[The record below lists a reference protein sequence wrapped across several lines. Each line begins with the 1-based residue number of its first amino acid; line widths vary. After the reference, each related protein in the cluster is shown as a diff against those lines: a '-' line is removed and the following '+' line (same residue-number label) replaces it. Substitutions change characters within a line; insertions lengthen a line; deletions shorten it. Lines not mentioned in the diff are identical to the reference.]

1 MGCCCTK
8 NKELKELEEELGML
22 LQQKRIL
29 EAKIN
34 EKDDTEP
41 SSVSI
46 FNEIDK
52 LIDKDQYNTTR
63 VFESLNNLCGLD
75 SEAYKNITSKISGLS
90 ALNPEEK
97 LLQYSDLRCEESEL
111 QKKIG
116 KQLEDASKTLYDL
129 VNEKYTE
136 IDVRIEAL
144 ESFLG
149 PSEFYTTERKSIQN
163 NFSEVPKITRSDLEN
178 MTLKLKLLLM
188 IEKDVFILERHI
200 PKQNPDSF
208 MLLSL
213 KETEKSLADL
223 TKSSLCT
230 IKALESFIGEA
241 EVNEKFDMS
250 PLHSCEIN
258 IETYTTISESL
269 KNWAKSL
276 KDLESM
282 KETLLQN
289 SSLNQQL
296 QSLDAKLTLYFFSAE
311 QHKQSACNKLKRV
324 SKDASVFGGFLQEV
338 LKHTDIS
345 KRTLSMTI
353 HALKEKTEKFLK
365 AAEDQDK
372 VVVEIT
378 QKLMLLD
385 EKIDEIELKHQELT
399 SAEFKELYKSIP
411 LTDLELKSELD
422 SLKNVFSEL
431 SEDSSKD
438 LMERLHSLSE
448 KIDLGRKF
456 EKIKD
461 SIRRSQSS
469 EVTRIK
475 AELQEKINELSS
487 KLSKVE
493 NEKNTLETSYKT
505 LKSNFEKTSEVA
517 DKIIK
522 GSSDKDMEV
531 TSLKNNIA
539 SLEETIDQLKHDCD
553 QIQDELSDVKKE
565 ARDAKKN
572 LRLKENELNELK
584 QSLEKD
590 S

>member
-1 MGCCCTK
+1 M
-8 NKELKELEEELGML
+8 
-22 LQQKRIL
+22 L

-34 EKDDTEP
+34 EKEDTEP
-41 SSVSI
+41 SSVSMI
-46 FNEIDK
+46 NEIDK

-63 VFESLNNLCGLD
+63 VFESLNNLSGLD
-75 SEAYKNITSKISGLS
+75 NEAYKNITSKISGLS
-90 ALNPEEK
+90 VLNPEDK

-111 QKKIG
+111 QKKLG
-116 KQLEDASKTLYDL
+116 KQLEDTSKVLYDL

-149 PSEFYTTERKSIQN
+149 PAEYYSSERKSIQK

-188 IEKDVFILERHI
+188 IEKDVFILERHV
-200 PKQNPDSF
+200 PKLNPDSF

-213 KETEKSLADL
+213 KETEKTLSDL

-241 EVNEKFDMS
+241 EVNEKFDIS
-250 PLHSCEIN
+250 SIHSHEIN
-258 IETYTTISESL
+258 IETYTTISESF

-276 KDLESM
+276 KDLENM
-282 KETLLQN
+282 KESLLQS

-296 QSLDAKLTLYFFSAE
+296 QSLDSKLTFYFFSAE
-311 QHKQSACNKLKRV
+311 QHKQSACNKLKRL
-324 SKDASVFGGFLQEV
+324 SKDSTGFGGFLQEI

-365 AAEDQDK
+365 TAEDQDK
-372 VVVEIT
+372 VIVEIT

-385 EKIDEIELKHQELT
+385 EKIDEIELKHQDLA

-422 SLKNVFSEL
+422 LIKKTFSDL
-431 SEDSSKD
+431 GEDSSKD
-438 LMERLHSLSE
+438 LMERLNSLSE
-448 KIDLGRKF
+448 KIELARKF
-456 EKIKD
+456 GKIKE
-461 SIRRSQSS
+461 SIRKSQSS

-475 AELQEKINELSS
+475 TELQEKINELSS
-487 KLSKVE
+487 SLSKVE

-505 LKSNFEKTSEVA
+505 LKSNYDKTSEVA

-522 GSSDKDMEV
+522 GSSEKDMEV
-531 TSLKNNIA
+531 TGLKNNIA
-539 SLEETIDQLKHDCD
+539 SLEETIDQLKHDYD
-553 QIQDELSDVKKE
+553 QIQDELSEIKKE
-565 ARDAKKN
+565 ARDAKRN